1 VGSVRQRLASAAV
14 GWLPPEPPVRRFLV
28 VSFIDSLGTG
38 MFLAGSALFFTRDL
52 GLTAGQV
59 GLGLSL
65 AGVTGFVCSVPIGR
79 LSDKKSALPVLVA
92 LQLWRGACFLAYP
105 FINGLGMFIAV
116 SCLAGAGE
124 WASAPVVQSLLGSF
138 VPAASRVRAMAAMTL
153 IRNVGFGLGAGT
165 AAAFVA
171 VSGAAYRGLVLADAA
186 SFLLSAIVL
195 LRMRAAGA
203 PGAPD
208 AESRA
213 EAPKPRIRPGA
224 RFVTL
229 SALNG
234 VLYLHTIVLNVGL
247 PLWIASY
254 TRGPRALIGTIIV
267 MNTVLAAASQIR
279 LSRGVDGVR
288 PAASR
293 QFRAGW
299 ILAACCLLVAVSGP
313 NRVVVTVTVILAA
326 TAALTVGEIYQSVG
340 GWGVSYGFSPEANRG
355 YYLSVYSLGSTCAVI
370 VGPWLITSAVLPTG
384 GPGWIGLAAVFAV
397 AGALVPTVARGG
409 LARAPGAQEH
419 R

>member
-1 VGSVRQRLASAAV
+1 MADDHRQRLASAAV
-14 GWLPPEPPVRRFLV
+14 GWLPPEPPVRRFLA

-65 AGVTGFVCSVPIGR
+65 SGVTGFACSVPIGR
-79 LSDKKSALPVLVA
+79 LSDKKNALPVLIA
-92 LQLWRGACFLAYP
+92 LQLWRAACFFAYP
-105 FINGLGMFIAV
+105 FINGLGLFITVA
-116 SCLAGAGE
+116 CLAGAGE
-124 WASAPVVQSLLGSF
+124 WAAAPVVQSLLGSF
-138 VPAASRVRAMAAMTL
+138 VPEASRVRAMSAMTL
-153 IRNVGFGLGAGT
+153 IRNIGFGLGAGA

-186 SFLLSAIVL
+186 SFLLSAVL
-195 LRMRAAGA
+195 LLRLRVRVAGA
-203 PGAPD
+203 PGAPI
-208 AESRA
+208 RA
-213 EAPKPRIRPGA
+213 EVPKPRVRPGA

-254 TRGPRALIGTIIV
+254 THGPGALIGTIV
-267 MNTVLAAASQIR
+267 VVNTVLAAAIQMR

-299 ILAACCLLVAVSGP
+299 VLAACCLLVAVSGP
-313 NRVVVTVTVILAA
+313 SRVAVTVTVILAA
-326 TAALTVGEIYQSVG
+326 TAVLTVGEVYQSVG
-340 GWGVSYGFSPEANRG
+340 GWGVSYGFAPEASRG

-370 VGPWLITSAVLPTG
+370 VGPWLITSAVLPAG
-384 GPGWIGLAAVFAV
+384 GSGWIALAVVFAV
-397 AGALVPTVARGG
+397 AGALVPTVARGAG
-409 LARAPGAQEH
+409 
-419 R
+419 